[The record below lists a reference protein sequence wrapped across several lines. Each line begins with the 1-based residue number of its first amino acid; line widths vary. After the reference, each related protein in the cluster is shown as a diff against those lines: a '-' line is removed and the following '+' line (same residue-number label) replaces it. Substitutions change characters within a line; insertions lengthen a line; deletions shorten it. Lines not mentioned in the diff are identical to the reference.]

1 MIEAQKYKFA
11 PFTAPISVT
20 GATATSLIVDTL
32 GYSYVDV
39 IAFFG
44 LIGAAGVTALKV
56 QEDDAADGNTATDI
70 TGATFTGIL
79 PVDADD
85 GKAFSCKFPLG
96 AGRKRYLKLV
106 LVNGATNATLA
117 SAFAILSRANEV
129 PDTAAERGIEHE
141 VILPA

>member
-32 GYSYVDV
+32 GFSYVDV

-56 QEDDAADGNTATDI
+56 QEDDASDGNTATDI
-70 TGATFTGIL
+70 PEATFTGIL

-85 GKAFSCKFPLG
+85 GKAFSCKIPLG

-106 LVNGATNATLA
+106 MTVGANASLV
-117 SAFAILSRANEV
+117 SAFALLHRADEV
-129 PDTAAERGIEHE
+129 PNTAAERGIEHE
-141 VILPA
+141 VILS

>member
-32 GYSYVDV
+32 GFSYVDV

-56 QEDDAADGNTATDI
+56 QEDDASDGATATDI
-70 TGATFTGIL
+70 PDATFAGIL
-79 PVDADD
+79 PVNADD
-85 GKAFSCKFPLG
+85 DKAFSCKIPLG

-106 LVNGATNATLA
+106 MTVGANASLV
-117 SAFAILSRANEV
+117 SAFALLHRADEV
-129 PDTAAERGIEHE
+129 PNTAAERGIEHE
-141 VILPA
+141 VILS